1 MIEKRVLYD
10 ILLRVIMREMA
21 LINSA
26 ENDDPSTDYDVLLR
40 CTWLWHYVLH
50 FWIYCAIF

>member
-40 CTWLWHYVLH
+40 CT
-50 FWIYCAIF
+50 